1 MLQVL
6 AGEQSQKS
14 GSDIVRGVDDAV
26 RPGQNIR
33 SSAFQSVLNYLPNQ
47 YLNSYQLA

>member
-6 AGEQSQKS
+6 AGEQFKKA

-26 RPGQNIR
+26 QTGQNRRFLSIPER
-33 SSAFQSVLNYLPNQ
+33 FEPLT
-47 YLNSYQLA
+47 